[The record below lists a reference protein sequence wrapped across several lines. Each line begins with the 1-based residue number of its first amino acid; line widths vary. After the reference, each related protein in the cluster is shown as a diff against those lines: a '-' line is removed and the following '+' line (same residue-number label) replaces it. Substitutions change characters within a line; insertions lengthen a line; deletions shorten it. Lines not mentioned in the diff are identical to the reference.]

1 MRQAVVT
8 AAALFALASLALVAV
23 QMQPADVVRLRPPRE
38 AVRSPVLVGQEV
50 RLVRALDGL
59 HHHLQILGGQAQGG
73 QVEGGIPDFAWEHFA
88 TALRAFAE
96 CADAPPPSYPGALA
110 PDLLRAL
117 AAHAQ
122 ARARALEDLLP
133 AFQALYGAMS
143 PEQRLAADRLLGRD
157 APHLARVLRG

>member
-1 MRQAVVT
+1 MAGTVRQAVVT

-23 QMQPADVVRLRPPRE
+23 QMEPADVVRLRPPRE
-38 AVRSPVLVGQEV
+38 AVRSPVLAGQEV

-59 HHHLQILGGQAQGG
+59 HHHLQIQGG
-73 QVEGGIPDFAWEHFA
+73 HVQGGIPDFAWEHFA

-122 ARARALEDLLP
+122 ARARALDDLLP